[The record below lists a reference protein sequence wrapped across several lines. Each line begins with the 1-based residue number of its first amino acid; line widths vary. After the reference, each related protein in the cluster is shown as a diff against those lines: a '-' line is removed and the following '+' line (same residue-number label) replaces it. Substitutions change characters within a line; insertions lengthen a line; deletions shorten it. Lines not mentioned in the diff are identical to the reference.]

1 MKKLMLVVA
10 MLAIV
15 VVAAAPVIAQD
26 VGQEFSIR
34 RDTSGS
40 SSPKVVVS
48 NTGDNANLCP
58 SVQQLSQTG
67 QVLNEQG
74 VNQYNSTADDLDFA
88 GSSITIGTESAP
100 ASVTATCDQT
110 IEQAAAAG

>member
-15 VVAAAPVIAQD
+15 LVAAAPAIAQ
-26 VGQEFSIR
+26 VGQGFSER
-34 RDTSGS
+34 RNTSGS
-40 SSPKVVVS
+40 ASPKVAVS

-67 QVLNEQG
+67 NVLNEQG
-74 VNQYNSTADDLDFA
+74 VVQYFSTSDDIDLS
-88 GSSITIGTESAP
+88 GSSITIGDESAP
-100 ASVTATCDQT
+100 AEFTSSCTQT
-110 IEQAAAAG
+110 TEQSSASS

>member
-15 VVAAAPVIAQD
+15 LVAAAPAIAQG
-26 VGQEFSIR
+26 VGQEFSER
-34 RDTSGS
+34 RNTSGS

-74 VNQYNSTADDLDFA
+74 VVQYFSTADDLDFS

-100 ASVTATCDQT
+100 ADLTASCTQT
-110 IEQAAAAG
+110 TEQSSASS

>member
-15 VVAAAPVIAQD
+15 VVAAAPVIAED

-48 NTGDNANLCP
+48 NTGDNVNLCP

-74 VNQYNSTADDLDFA
+74 VVQYFSTADDLDFS

-100 ASVTATCDQT
+100 ADLTTSCTQT
-110 IEQAAAAG
+110 TEQSSASS